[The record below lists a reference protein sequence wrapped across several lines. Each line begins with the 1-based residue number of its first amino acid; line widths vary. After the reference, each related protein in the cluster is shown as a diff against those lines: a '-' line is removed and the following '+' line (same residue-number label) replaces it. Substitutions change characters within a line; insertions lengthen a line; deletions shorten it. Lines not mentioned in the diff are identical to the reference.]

1 MNLTQLANTLR
12 LPYHPYLSYA
22 RAKGLKL
29 YNLRGIYVLIDGKP
43 GDYVDV
49 MSYLMRNHHGT
60 RDARTFL
67 SVMAP
72 GLVQAMWRIEF
83 EDGTEAVALTSKWVG
98 NLDNKPKVRKS
109 NMNDLHIWQINIPT
123 LDIPLPRQ

>member
-12 LPYHPYLSYA
+12 LPYPPYLSYA

-29 YNLRGIYVLIDGKP
+29 HNLRGICVLVDGKP
-43 GDYVDV
+43 GDYVDG
-49 MSYLMRNHHGT
+49 MSYLMRNHHGA

-72 GLVQAMWRIEF
+72 GLVQATCRIEF

-98 NLDNKPKVRKS
+98 NLDNKPEERKL
-109 NMNDLHIWQINIPT
+109 NMKDLHIWHINHP
-123 LDIPLPRQ
+123 DS